1 MKFNFVTRFVFF
13 IFCICS
19 VFSCASKSNVD
30 NLSSG
35 QNSETVFAEQLNE
48 DIFVFEN
55 ISDVK
60 QKVDN
65 KYSSGISFTEVWGY
79 LLDGREKEIL
89 PAINSVTDIGYFGAG
104 LNTFGKLVGVP
115 NPNKLKKTISNAK
128 QKFKGNIHLVIVDN
142 SRSLTHFCLNPEFR
156 IRKELIDDIVKGA
169 KSFDGVQ
176 IDFEL
181 VSNQDEEHYLSFL
194 KELKKRLPN
203 KILSVAIPARTKTL
217 EKDAYHYEKIN
228 QIVDKIIVMAYDEH
242 WATSKPGPVAS
253 IKWCKNVMNY
263 ALSVLPA
270 EKLVMGLPFYGRGWN
285 TDDTA
290 GAYRYPTIEKLQN
303 SHQISQILREND
315 IPSFEITKEVT
326 YKFYYDDLLSLTTRM
341 DMYKSSGVQN
351 IGFWRV
357 GQEGTDIWNYV
368 KVEDKR

>member
-1 MKFNFVTRFVFF
+1 MNFNFFTRLVFVFF
-13 IFCICS
+13 LICS
-19 VFSCASKSNVD
+19 IFSCASKSNID
-30 NLSSG
+30 KLSYMEYLPDAIS
-35 QNSETVFAEQLNE
+35 QIPQEDVFV
-48 DIFVFEN
+48 IEN

-65 KYSSGISFTEVWGY
+65 KYSSGISFSEVWGY

-89 PAINSVTDIGYFGAG
+89 PAINSVTDVGYFGAG

-142 SRSLTHFCLNPEFR
+142 SRVLTHFCLNPEFR
-156 IRKELIDDIVKGA
+156 IRKELIDDIVKSA

-181 VSNQDEEHYLSFL
+181 VSNQDEQHYLSFL

-228 QIVDKIIVMAYDEH
+228 QIVDRIIVMAYDEH

-253 IKWCKNVMNY
+253 IQWCKNVMNY
-263 ALSVLPA
+263 ALSVLPT

-290 GAYRYPTIEKLQN
+290 GAYRYPSIERLQN
-303 SHQISQILREND
+303 SHQITQIVREND
-315 IPSFEITKEVT
+315 IPSFEIKKEVT

-357 GQEGTDIWNYV
+357 GQEGTDIWDYI
-368 KVEDKR
+368 KIEDKR

>member
-30 NLSSG
+30 KLSSVEI
-35 QNSETVFAEQLNE
+35 SETVSAEQLNE

-128 QKFKGNIHLVIVDN
+128 EKFKGNIHLVIVDN

-156 IRKELIDDIVKGA
+156 IRKELIDDIVNSA

-217 EKDAYHYEKIN
+217 QKDAYHYEKIN
-228 QIVDKIIVMAYDEH
+228 QIVDRIIVMAYDEH

-253 IKWCKNVMNY
+253 IQWCKNVMNY

-270 EKLVMGLPFYGRGWN
+270 EKLVMGLPFYGRGWS

-303 SHQISQILREND
+303 THQISQILREND

-368 KVEDKR
+368 KVEGKK